1 MMRISDGSR
10 PIAIIEGIVNTRSD
24 SAIPIP
30 DRACRIPTKASDAQ
44 VLADVAAERGAGKV
58 VVRAEVVLPDSCPK
72 SISAESPTRIDRHAL
87 AIPGVDAECGWDVSF
102 RQVGGTTSRP
112 CVDELPQLTSWHDE
126 HLATHSLESGRRS
139 GDG

>member
-1 MMRISDGSR
+1 MERLLELLGLVVRGELDPCHLALANPGVDWSDLFWSHDGGTKSC
-10 PIAIIEGIVNTRSD
+10 PIR
-24 SAIPIP
+24 
-30 DRACRIPTKASDAQ
+30 RSDAQ

-58 VVRAEVVLPDSCPK
+58 VVRAEVGLPDSCPK

-112 CVDELPQLTSWHDE
+112 CVDELPQPTSWHDE
-126 HLATHSLESGRRS
+126 HLATH
-139 GDG
+139 